1 MSQNTIVSIL
11 QSEIISEDRQNRA
24 NGITGQLLTLSEFNS
39 IDKPQFEGLVK
50 INGCVVIPLNHSFI
64 QQEHCSIPILKEDYI
79 SNVPPYILEIL
90 LSENLFGKLSLSG
103 GGALWPLMHLYNYK
117 CDPPSDWDL
126 FHYGLSNTDDI
137 IIVENIIYNI
147 LQKYYESFNI
157 VKCKGITQ
165 ITTNDCKI
173 QIIFKDYVSIS
184 EILHS
189 FDISASKIAFD
200 GREVYMTKSFAWTF
214 ITKLIIVS
222 PEYRS
227 DTYEIR
233 LKKYLKNKTFGLI
246 FKNIQIITD
255 DQKKIE
261 LPFCEIIIQYFISPN
276 LVIGHIKLKDIEV
289 IEYTN
294 IQNRY
299 SGMGA
304 LDKLSSSQIF
314 DINAKLFCLGKYEYF
329 IYKETYQKSCVL
341 NTLIIKHILTQ
352 REFNEYWA
360 HLKVSTMITLNCEF
374 MYELDHN
381 IFDMIFYQY
390 SNKETLKQQIV
401 DLIIEINN
409 RISDEFFPKSN
420 TFVFSKKF
428 MNELKMIISDIYNK
442 NSNITIDW
450 CSYINRSNAG
460 SITAKK
466 TDEEW
471 NGSQYHQNIDQ
482 ISLVSIKHNIEQFI
496 INYNMDICAIC
507 FEQISPFHPN
517 VMILNCGHIFHKY
530 KIVEFNSSIATN
542 TATIICGGIIN
553 WILKTYKCA
562 ICRSNAYCQPCDYF

>member
-1 MSQNTIVSIL
+1 MSYNTTIIPIS
-11 QSEIISEDRQNRA
+11 QSEIISKDCQNRVH
-24 NGITGQLLTLSEFNS
+24 GITDQLLTLSEFNS
-39 IDKPQFEGLVK
+39 IDKPQFEELVK
-50 INGCVVIPLNHSFI
+50 INGCVVIPLKHSFI
-64 QQEHCSIPILKEDYI
+64 QQAYCGIPILKEDYI
-79 SNVPPYILEIL
+79 SNVPPYVLEIL
-90 LSENLFGKLSLSG
+90 LSDNRLALGG
-103 GGALWPLMHLYNYK
+103 GGALWPLMKLHNYK

-137 IIVENIIYNI
+137 IIVENIIYTI
-147 LQKYYESFNI
+147 LEKYYESFNI

-189 FDISASKIAFD
+189 FDISASAIAFD
-200 GREVYMTKSFAWTF
+200 GCEIYMTKLFAWTF

-227 DTYEIR
+227 ATYEIR

-246 FKNIQIITD
+246 FKNIQIISD

-276 LVIGHIKLKDIEV
+276 LVIGYIKLKDIEV

-299 SGMGA
+299 CGMGA
-304 LDKLSSSQIF
+304 LDKLSNSQIF

-329 IYKETYQKSCVL
+329 IYKETYQKNGML
-341 NTLIIKHILTQ
+341 NTLIIKHILNQ
-352 REFNEYWA
+352 NEFTEFWA
-360 HLKVSTMITLNCEF
+360 HVKLSGMITLNCEF
-374 MYELDHN
+374 IYALDHN

-401 DLIIEINN
+401 DLIVEINN

-428 MNELKMIISDIYNK
+428 MNELKTIISDIYNK

-450 CSYINRSNAG
+450 CSYINRANAL
-460 SITAKK
+460 SSAITAKK
-466 TDEEW
+466 TDGEW

-507 FEQISPFHPN
+507 FEKISPFHSN
-517 VMILNCGHIFHKY
+517 IIILNCGHIFHNH
-530 KIVEFNSSIATN
+530 KIVDPN
-542 TATIICGGIIN
+542 TLTIICGGIIN
-553 WILKTYKCA
+553 WILKTHKCA